1 MIYAEAGEREATD
14 NEGLR
19 IKLSHMK
26 QEAEALADDTTSQ
39 I

>member
-1 MIYAEAGEREATD
+1 MKHAEAGEREAPD

-19 IKLSHMK
+19 IKLSLME